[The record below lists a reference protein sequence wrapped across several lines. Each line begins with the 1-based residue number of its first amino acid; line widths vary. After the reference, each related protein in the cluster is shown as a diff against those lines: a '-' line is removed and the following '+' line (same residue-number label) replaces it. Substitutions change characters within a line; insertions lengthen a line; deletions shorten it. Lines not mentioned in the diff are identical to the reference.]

1 MILSTAALAAAALA
15 LVLAAGAS
23 AATFVVSKRGDPPPA
38 ACAKRDCSLRE
49 AVIAAD
55 ARPGPD
61 VIELPNR
68 RRPYQLAQENT
79 LGGEDGALEG
89 DLDVTNAPLVIRH
102 LGKGRATIDARGID
116 RAFDVFAGAPT
127 TFRNLVIRGG
137 ADPSSEGGNG
147 GAIRSDANL
156 RLVRSAVVGNASTGC
171 GGGIHTRS
179 GAALRLIRSRVA
191 ANRAASDGG
200 GISHSCFGGSGPL
213 TVRASAIVGN
223 VGDSD
228 NDGSGRGGGMYLQTA
243 DGVRSSISTSTIAG
257 NRTGNEGGGMYT
269 DSGRLTI
276 SRSTVGRNRTDDA
289 GGGISADGTEPLLL
303 VNSTVANNR
312 SDSVGGGVHADGSSV
327 VALNAAT
334 VARNLGN
341 ADGLL
346 SEAGGGL
353 FFEDA
358 EGFVARNS
366 LIAANRIGD
375 LGGGDPIANDCSG
388 TTAFESAGNNLLST
402 RFLCDG
408 FDRPTDRVRS
418 NPRIGKLKRNGGP
431 TQTIALRK
439 RSPAINKASRASA
452 PKRDQRGAKRKRKRD
467 IGAYERNV
475 KR

>member
-1 MILSTAALAAAALA
+1 ALAAAALA

-23 AATFVVSKRGDPPPA
+23 AKTFEVTKRADPAPDG
-38 ACAKRDCSLRE
+38 CKKRDCSLRE
-49 AVIAAD
+49 AVIAAN
-55 ARPGPD
+55 ARPGRD
-61 VIELPNR
+61 VIELSNR
-68 RRPYQLAQENT
+68 RRPYRLARGNT

-89 DLDVTNAPLVIRH
+89 DLDVTNAPVVIRH
-102 LGKGRATIDARGID
+102 PGKGRATIDARGID

-127 TFRNLVIRGG
+127 TFRKLVIRGG

-147 GAIRSDANL
+147 GGIRSDSNL
-156 RLVRSAVVGNASTGC
+156 RLVRTAIVGNASTAC

-179 GAALRLIRSRVA
+179 GAGLRLIRSRVS

-200 GISHSCFGGSGPL
+200 GLSHSCFGGSGPL

-228 NDGSGRGGGMYLQTA
+228 NDGSGRGGGMYFQTS

-257 NRTGNEGGGMYT
+257 NRAGDEGGGMYT
-269 DSGRLTI
+269 DLGRLTI
-276 SRSTVGRNRTDDA
+276 SRSTVSRNRTRDA
-289 GGGISADGTEPLLL
+289 GGGISVDGTDPLLL

-327 VALNAAT
+327 VVANAAT

-346 SEAGGGL
+346 SEPGGGL

-366 LIAANRIGD
+366 LIATNRIGN
-375 LGGGDPIANDCSG
+375 LGGGAPIANDCSG

-408 FDRPTDRVRS
+408 FDRPTDRVRE
-418 NPRIGKLKRNGGP
+418 NPRLGRLKRNGGP
-431 TQTIALRK
+431 TETIALRR
-439 RSPAINKASRASA
+439 RSPAINNASRASA
-452 PKRDQRGAKRKRKRD
+452 PKRDQRGRKRGRKRD
-467 IGAYERNV
+467 IGAFERNV
-475 KR
+475 GR